1 MFDNHEATDA
11 SDTEISGEQSFLH
24 ASGCEEKM
32 DDMVGSIYRQGN
44 QGPAENN
51 FFIYRDWYGVR
62 SCIKCASRV
71 FDSVKKTVMHKRSL
85 N

>member
-32 DDMVGSIYRQGN
+32 DDMVGSTYKREN
-44 QGPAENN
+44 QGMAENN
-51 FFIYRDWYGVR
+51 SFSSTGVG
-62 SCIKCASRV
+62 KM
-71 FDSVKKTVMHKRSL
+71 SVHA
-85 N
+85 